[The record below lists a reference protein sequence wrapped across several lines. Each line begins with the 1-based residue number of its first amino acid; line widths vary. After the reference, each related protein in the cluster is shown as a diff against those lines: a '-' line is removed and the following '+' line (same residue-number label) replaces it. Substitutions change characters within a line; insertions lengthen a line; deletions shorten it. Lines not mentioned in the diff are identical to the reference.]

1 MFKQGGRQFMK
12 LTGAQLVCES
22 LIKEGV
28 DTIFG
33 LPGGAILPL
42 YQTLPEYSELR
53 HILVRHE
60 QGAAHAADG
69 YARVTGK
76 AGVAWATSGPGATN
90 LITGIATAQMD
101 SVPMVV
107 ITGQVSR
114 ASIGSDAFQETDTT
128 GISLPVTKHNYL
140 VMDAADIPRI
150 IKEAFHLA
158 TTGRPSPVL
167 VDIPKDVF
175 TEEVEYPDGFL
186 YPESI
191 NLPGYKPSLSG
202 NTAQI
207 KRAAKLINQS
217 KKPVILAGHG
227 IIFSGAYKELKNLAE
242 KAQIPVITT
251 LLGISSFP
259 EDHVLSVGMPGMHG
273 VAYASLAIEDA
284 DLLIALGMRFDDRI
298 TGKPSEF
305 AKTSRKIHVD
315 IDPSEIGKNVPVDVP
330 VVGDV
335 KNVLDKMIEYVESN
349 THVEWIQHIEKLKS
363 DHPSLQIRDTDKL
376 LPQYII
382 HELSEATKG
391 KAIMV
396 TGVGQHQMWA
406 AQHYMYTEPRSWITS
421 GGSGAMGYEVP
432 GAMGAQVG
440 NPTRIVWSIAGDGG
454 FQMTMSELATLVE
467 NNIPVKFAIINNNV
481 LGMVRQWQEFF
492 YNKSYVATTYTHNP
506 DFVKLAEAF
515 GMLGIRVT
523 SKNQVKSSI
532 EEAMAYDGPALI
544 DFVVEEEENV
554 YPMIPAGQTIENL
567 IEEPANEE
575 ITT

>member
-1 MFKQGGRQFMK
+1 MK

-175 TEEVEYPDGFL
+175 TDEVEYPDGFL

-227 IIFSGAYKELKNLAE
+227 IIFSGAYKELKGLAE

-406 AQHYMYTEPRSWITS
+406 AQHYMYTEPRSWVTS

-440 NPTRIVWSIAGDGG
+440 DPTRVVWSIAGDGG

>member
-1 MFKQGGRQFMK
+1 MFNQGGRQFMK

-227 IIFSGAYKELKNLAE
+227 IIFSGAYKELKDLAE

-440 NPTRIVWSIAGDGG
+440 NPTRVVWSIAGDGG